1 MHRVPGG
8 QRTRRGSGSDWTLEL
23 LHPCGSRTFQFVTA
37 GGFGRQAAS
46 LQPAGRCGRRDTRL
60 WRCAPVRTRGAGSFA
75 RTYQADCCIKKRQ
88 KAFLA
93 AAVISTCPCRWAGR
107 YKRSALRVKSSFF
120 GSARIPSSTLARS
133 AGILPA
139 SSSKPGERDAC
150 AAIIS
155 AASGWLPTPRFARS
169 DRARTRSRWASRRE

>member
-8 QRTRRGSGSDWTLEL
+8 QRTRRGSGSDWTLVL

-60 WRCAPVRTRGAGSFA
+60 WRSAPVRTRGAGSFA
-75 RTYQADCCIKKRQ
+75 RTYQADCSIKKRQ
-88 KAFLA
+88 RAFLA

-107 YKRSALRVKSSFF
+107 YKRSALRVKPSFF
-120 GSARIPSSTLARS
+120 GSREIPSRTLARS
-133 AGILPA
+133 ACWGYSSGKRLA
-139 SSSKPGERDAC
+139 SNTAVCTIRSCSYEKSLGFSPRMIFA
-150 AAIIS
+150 IS
-155 AASGWLPTPRFARS
+155 AASPT
-169 DRARTRSRWASRRE
+169 